1 MTTNQELKTI
11 TPAFCLNVLRN
22 GTMSHLLKLLGDV
35 IDQPSIVELESY
47 KTYVRILR
55 GMHVS
60 AKKGIWDQT
69 VAAQLETT
77 VEPSFHAYFDVVDA
91 CYDTLE
97 SIDEETVGIL
107 IAHEYRTMLEGS
119 FENLATALTTLDKTG
134 GIWDDK

>member
-22 GTMSHLLKLLGDV
+22 GTMSHLLKLIGDV

-77 VEPSFHAYFDVVDA
+77 VEPSFHAYFDVVED

-97 SIDEETVGIL
+97 GIDEETTGIL
-107 IAHEYRTMLEGS
+107 FVNEYRTMLEDS
-119 FENLATALTTLDKTG
+119 FENLATVLTTLTQQG
-134 GIWDDK
+134 GD